1 MEQGQCTSERNLPWI
16 RKNGHVK
23 FLKSSLSLPFSP
35 SFPTRNEKLL
45 ADPERLRQ
53 ISERIPA
60 GRWGEPADFV
70 GPVVFLASN
79 ASQYVC
85 GELLVVDGVRY
96 RFFWCSPLSS
106 SPCLLRLS
114 TSLFFFFSPPFFRLI
129 PPLRFEFRFSNSL
142 FGTEKNDNAL
152 WEISPPSLPL
162 HDLVRQKRT
171 KTDWF
176 FSLDFSSF
184 PRLTF
189 TVWAIRHRIC
199 YFNSPPVLLFWTLSM
214 CIVVTIFCAFFPF
227 PLIELSNKPPL
238 FSIFYRVGWVDDIF
252 QKRLHIIPLEKHMDS
267 KLVTDFCG
275 L

>member
-114 TSLFFFFSPPFFRLI
+114 TSLFFFFFAPFFSPSSSSSSPASLRISILEFLIWYGKKWQCTVGDFPAFPSIARSRSPKKNKDRLVFFPRFLFISAPNLYGLSYSPP
-129 PPLRFEFRFSNSL
+129 NML
-142 FGTEKNDNAL
+142 F
-152 WEISPPSLPL
+152 
-162 HDLVRQKRT
+162 Q
-171 KTDWF
+171 
-176 FSLDFSSF
+176 FSS
-184 PRLTF
+184 
-189 TVWAIRHRIC
+189 
-199 YFNSPPVLLFWTLSM
+199 SPSVLNAFSCALS
-214 CIVVTIFCAFFPF
+214 
-227 PLIELSNKPPL
+227 
-238 FSIFYRVGWVDDIF
+238 
-252 QKRLHIIPLEKHMDS
+252 
-267 KLVTDFCG
+267 
-275 L
+275 